1 MLHKVMSLVS
11 KLLSQLK
18 MAKDSSSPFKN
29 VGKTSNPL
37 KIDISITASTN
48 YAGDTV
54 GSFRA
59 QRQSFFSILAS
70 ASVG

>member
-18 MAKDSSSPFKN
+18 MAKDSSSPFKS
-29 VGKTSNPL
+29 VGRTSNPL
-37 KIDISITASTN
+37 KADISFTAGAN
-48 YAGDTV
+48 RAGDTV
-54 GSFRA
+54 GGFRA
-59 QRQSFFSILAS
+59 RRQSFFSIPAS